1 MKQAI
6 KEGFILDV
14 LQHYTPVESYYQLM
28 KTVAEDPQVDFKGKA
43 KAFTRTYGFLASIL
57 PYTNAGWEKRSIFL
71 TFLTPKLPAPEEQ
84 DLSKGILEAIDMDS
98 YRAEVQAKM
107 AIALPDTDAEIDP
120 LPSSEGGRK
129 PDSELDHLS
138 KILETFN
145 EMFGNIE
152 WKDTDKI
159 GKIIVEELPVKVAAD
174 QSYRNAMRNSDKQNA
189 RIEHDNALERA
200 VIDLLSDHTELF
212 KQFSDNSSFR
222 KWLSETIFTRTYH
235 QEAGETI
242 STRHLP
248 PDLLSG

>member
-1 MKQAI
+1 
-6 KEGFILDV
+6 
-14 LQHYTPVESYYQLM
+14 M

-120 LPSSEGGRK
+120 LPSSGGGRK

-242 STRHLP
+242 STRL
-248 PDLLSG
+248 